1 MDRKINGFS
10 KLSKKAKMEWLAK
23 VHLKNPKKGLDLMN
37 SYMHIDQN
45 IQKKHDEFIEN
56 TVANYYLPLGVAP
69 NFLINAE
76 DKFIIIEENTDFNQL
91 IKKLEDD
98 TLIND
103 ILSFSFLSK
112 IMEYQE
118 NIKIGAYNVKMN
130 MSNYDMITMLRS
142 GNQTPI
148 KLTFTYARKIDD
160 LAEKITSK
168 LKMSKDDL
176 LNYLND
182 NIDKYSGFKKA
193 DIISIFL
200 PDTYEVYW
208 NISPEKLTNKMYSEY
223 KKFWNDE
230 RLSKLDK
237 INLNQ
242 KEVIV
247 LASIVASES
256 RMLDEADRIA
266 GLYINRLN
274 RNMRLQADPTLIF
287 AANDFTIRRVLNKHK
302 KIKSPY
308 NTYIHRG
315 LPPGPIRL
323 ASKKYI
329 DAVLNYEKHNYI
341 YMCAE
346 EDFSGY
352 HAFATNLSDHNR
364 NARKFQIAL
373 NNRKIYR

>member
-1 MDRKINGFS
+1 M
-10 KLSKKAKMEWLAK
+10 SKKKIL
-23 VHLKNPKKGLDLMN
+23 
-37 SYMHIDQN
+37 I
-45 IQKKHDEFIEN
+45 
-56 TVANYYLPLGVAP
+56 PLIIFSTILTTGSVYTYQMLYSP

-341 YMCAE
+341 YMCAK

-364 NARKFQIAL
+364 NAKKFQIAL
-373 NNRKIYR
+373 NMRKIYR

>member
-1 MDRKINGFS
+1 M
-10 KLSKKAKMEWLAK
+10 SKKKIL
-23 VHLKNPKKGLDLMN
+23 
-37 SYMHIDQN
+37 I
-45 IQKKHDEFIEN
+45 
-56 TVANYYLPLGVAP
+56 PLIIFSTILTTCSVYTYQMLYSP
-69 NFLINAE
+69 NFLINSE
-76 DKFIIIEENTDFNQL
+76 DKFIIIEEGTDFNRL

-118 NIKIGAYNVKMN
+118 NIKIGSYKVKMN
-130 MSNYDMITMLRS
+130 MSNFDMITMLRS

-148 KLTFTYARKIDD
+148 KLTFSYARKIDD

-168 LKMSKDDL
+168 LKISKEDL
-176 LNYLND
+176 LNYLLE
-182 NIDKYSGFKKA
+182 NIENYEGFKKE

-208 NISPEKLTNKMYSEY
+208 NISPKKLTDKMYSEY
-223 KKFWNDE
+223 KKFWNND
-230 RLSKLDK
+230 RLEKLKK

-242 KEVIV
+242 KEAIV

-274 RNMRLQADPTLIF
+274 RNMRLQADPTLVF

-315 LPPGPIRL
+315 LPPGPIRI

-329 DAVLNYEKHNYI
+329 DAVLNFEKHNYI
-341 YMCAE
+341 YMCAK

-373 NNRKIYR
+373 NNRKIYK

>member
-1 MDRKINGFS
+1 M
-10 KLSKKAKMEWLAK
+10 SKKKIL
-23 VHLKNPKKGLDLMN
+23 
-37 SYMHIDQN
+37 I
-45 IQKKHDEFIEN
+45 
-56 TVANYYLPLGVAP
+56 PLIIFSTILTTCSVYTYQMLYSP
-69 NFLINAE
+69 NFLINSE
-76 DKFIIIEENTDFNQL
+76 DKFIIIEEGTDFNRL

-118 NIKIGAYNVKMN
+118 NIKIGAYKVKMN

-148 KLTFTYARKIDD
+148 KLTFSYARKIDD

-168 LKMSKDDL
+168 LKISKEDL
-176 LNYLND
+176 LNYLLE
-182 NIDKYSGFKKA
+182 NIENYEGFKKE

-208 NISPEKLTNKMYSEY
+208 NISPKKLTDKMYSEY
-223 KKFWNDE
+223 KKFWNND
-230 RLSKLDK
+230 RLEKLKK

-242 KEVIV
+242 KEAIV

-274 RNMRLQADPTLIF
+274 RNMRLQADPTLVF

-315 LPPGPIRL
+315 LPPGPIRI

-329 DAVLNYEKHNYI
+329 DAVLNFEKHNYI
-341 YMCAE
+341 YMCAK

-373 NNRKIYR
+373 NNRKIYK

>member
-1 MDRKINGFS
+1 M
-10 KLSKKAKMEWLAK
+10 SKKKIL
-23 VHLKNPKKGLDLMN
+23 
-37 SYMHIDQN
+37 I
-45 IQKKHDEFIEN
+45 
-56 TVANYYLPLGVAP
+56 PLIIFSTILTTGSVYTYQMLYSP

-76 DKFIIIEENTDFNQL
+76 DKFIIIEEDTDFNEL

-112 IMEYQE
+112 LMEYQE
-118 NIKIGAYNVKMN
+118 NIKIGAYKVEMN
-130 MSNYDMITMLRS
+130 MSNYEMITMLRS

-148 KLTFTYARKIDD
+148 KLTFTYARKIED
-160 LAEKITSK
+160 LAEKITTK

-176 LNYLND
+176 LNYLNE
-182 NIDKYSGFKKA
+182 NINNYSGFKKT

-223 KKFWNDE
+223 KKFWNEE

-242 KEVIV
+242 KEAIV

-341 YMCAE
+341 YMCAK

-364 NARKFQIAL
+364 NAKKFQIAL
-373 NNRKIYR
+373 NMRKIYR

>member
-1 MDRKINGFS
+1 MLYS
-10 KLSKKAKMEWLAK
+10 
-23 VHLKNPKKGLDLMN
+23 
-37 SYMHIDQN
+37 
-45 IQKKHDEFIEN
+45 
-56 TVANYYLPLGVAP
+56 P

-76 DKFIIIEENTDFNQL
+76 DKFIIIEENTDFNEL

-112 IMEYQE
+112 LMEYQE
-118 NIKIGAYNVKMN
+118 NIKIGAYKVKMN

-168 LKMSKDDL
+168 LKISKDDL
-176 LNYLND
+176 LKYLFE
-182 NIDKYSGFKKA
+182 NIDNYEGFKKE

-208 NISPEKLTNKMYSEY
+208 NISPKKLTDKMYSEY
-223 KKFWNDE
+223 EKFWNND
-230 RLSKLDK
+230 RLEKLKK

-242 KEVIV
+242 KEAIV

-274 RNMRLQADPTLIF
+274 RNMRLQADPTLVF

-315 LPPGPIRL
+315 LPPGPIRI

-329 DAVLNYEKHNYI
+329 DAVLNFEKHNYI
-341 YMCAE
+341 YMCAK

-373 NNRKIYR
+373 NMRKIYK

>member
-1 MDRKINGFS
+1 M
-10 KLSKKAKMEWLAK
+10 SKKKIL
-23 VHLKNPKKGLDLMN
+23 
-37 SYMHIDQN
+37 I
-45 IQKKHDEFIEN
+45 
-56 TVANYYLPLGVAP
+56 PLIIFSTILTTGSVYTYQMLYSP

-76 DKFIIIEENTDFNQL
+76 EKFIIIEENTDFNEL

-112 IMEYQE
+112 LMEYQE
-118 NIKIGAYNVKMN
+118 NIKIGAYKVKMN
-130 MSNYDMITMLRS
+130 MSNYEMITMLRS

-148 KLTFTYARKIDD
+148 KLTFTYARKIED
-160 LAEKITSK
+160 LAEKITTK
-168 LKMSKDDL
+168 LKMTKDDL
-176 LNYLND
+176 LNYLNE
-182 NIDKYSGFKKA
+182 NINNYSGFKKT

-223 KKFWNDE
+223 KKFWNEE

-242 KEVIV
+242 KEAIV

-302 KIKSPY
+302 KINSPY

-341 YMCAE
+341 YMCAK

-364 NARKFQIAL
+364 NAKKFQIAL
-373 NNRKIYR
+373 NRRKIYR

>member
-1 MDRKINGFS
+1 M
-10 KLSKKAKMEWLAK
+10 SKKKIL
-23 VHLKNPKKGLDLMN
+23 
-37 SYMHIDQN
+37 I
-45 IQKKHDEFIEN
+45 
-56 TVANYYLPLGVAP
+56 PLIIFSTILTTGSVYTYQMLYSP
-69 NFLINAE
+69 NFLINAD
-76 DKFIIIEENTDFNQL
+76 DKFIIIEENTDFNEL

-112 IMEYQE
+112 LMEYQE
-118 NIKIGAYNVKMN
+118 NIKIGAYKVKMN
-130 MSNYDMITMLRS
+130 MSNYEMITMLRS

-148 KLTFTYARKIDD
+148 KLTFSYARKIED
-160 LAEKITSK
+160 LAEKITTK

-176 LNYLND
+176 LNYLNE
-182 NIDKYSGFKKA
+182 NINNYSGFKKT

-223 KKFWNDE
+223 KKFWNEE

-237 INLNQ
+237 VNLNQ

-341 YMCAE
+341 YMCAK

-364 NARKFQIAL
+364 NAKKFQIAL
-373 NNRKIYR
+373 NMRKIYR

>member
-1 MDRKINGFS
+1 M
-10 KLSKKAKMEWLAK
+10 SKKKIL
-23 VHLKNPKKGLDLMN
+23 
-37 SYMHIDQN
+37 I
-45 IQKKHDEFIEN
+45 
-56 TVANYYLPLGVAP
+56 PLIIFSTILTTCSVYTYQMLYSP
-69 NFLINAE
+69 NFLINSE
-76 DKFIIIEENTDFNQL
+76 DKFIIIEEGTDFNML

-118 NIKIGAYNVKMN
+118 NIKIGAYKVKMN

-148 KLTFTYARKIDD
+148 KLTFSYARKIDD
-160 LAEKITSK
+160 LAEKITNK
-168 LKMSKDDL
+168 LKISKEDL
-176 LNYLND
+176 LNYLLE
-182 NIDKYSGFKKA
+182 NIENYEGFKKE

-208 NISPEKLTNKMYSEY
+208 NISPKKLTDKMYSEY
-223 KKFWNDE
+223 KKFWNND
-230 RLSKLDK
+230 RLEKLKK

-242 KEVIV
+242 KEAIV

-274 RNMRLQADPTLIF
+274 RNMRLQADPTLVF

-315 LPPGPIRL
+315 LPPGPIRI

-329 DAVLNYEKHNYI
+329 DAVLNFEKHNYI
-341 YMCAE
+341 YMCAK

-373 NNRKIYR
+373 NNRKIYK

>member
-1 MDRKINGFS
+1 M
-10 KLSKKAKMEWLAK
+10 SKKKIL
-23 VHLKNPKKGLDLMN
+23 
-37 SYMHIDQN
+37 I
-45 IQKKHDEFIEN
+45 
-56 TVANYYLPLGVAP
+56 PLIIFSTILTTGSVYTYQMLYSP
-69 NFLINAE
+69 NFLINSK
-76 DKFIIIEENTDFNQL
+76 DKFIIIDDDTDFNGL
-91 IKKLEDD
+91 IKKLEED

-112 IMEYQE
+112 IMKYQE

-142 GNQTPI
+142 GNQTPV
-148 KLTFTYARKIDD
+148 KLTFSYARKIDE
-160 LAEKITSK
+160 LAEKITNK

-176 LNYLND
+176 LNYLQN
-182 NIDKYSGFKKA
+182 NIEKYNGFKKS

-208 NISPEKLTNKMYSEY
+208 NISPENLTERMYSEY
-223 KKFWNDE
+223 KKFWNSD
-230 RLSKLDK
+230 RMAKLNK
-237 INLNQ
+237 ISLNQ
-242 KEVIV
+242 KEAIV
-247 LASIVASES
+247 LASIVASET
-256 RMLDEADRIA
+256 RMLDEADRVA
-266 GLYINRLN
+266 GLYINRLKS
-274 RNMRLQADPTLIF
+274 NMRLQADPTLIF

-308 NTYIHRG
+308 NTYIHKG

-323 ASKKYI
+323 ASKQYI

-341 YMCAE
+341 YMCAK

-352 HAFATNLSDHNR
+352 HAFATNLTDHNR

-373 NNRKIYR
+373 NQKKIYR

>member
-1 MDRKINGFS
+1 M
-10 KLSKKAKMEWLAK
+10 SKKKIL
-23 VHLKNPKKGLDLMN
+23 
-37 SYMHIDQN
+37 I
-45 IQKKHDEFIEN
+45 
-56 TVANYYLPLGVAP
+56 PLIIFSTILTTGSVYTYQMLYSP
-69 NFLINAE
+69 NFLINAD
-76 DKFIIIEENTDFNQL
+76 DKFIIIEENTDFNEL

-112 IMEYQE
+112 LMEYQE
-118 NIKIGAYNVKMN
+118 NIKIGAYKVKMN
-130 MSNYDMITMLRS
+130 MSNYEMITMLRS

-148 KLTFTYARKIDD
+148 KLTFTYARKIEH
-160 LAEKITSK
+160 LAEKITTK

-176 LNYLND
+176 LNYLNE
-182 NIDKYSGFKKA
+182 NINNYSGFKKT

-223 KKFWNDE
+223 KKFWNEE

-242 KEVIV
+242 KEAIV

-341 YMCAE
+341 YMCAK

-364 NARKFQIAL
+364 NAKKFQIAL
-373 NNRKIYR
+373 NMRKIYR

>member
-1 MDRKINGFS
+1 M
-10 KLSKKAKMEWLAK
+10 SKKKIL
-23 VHLKNPKKGLDLMN
+23 
-37 SYMHIDQN
+37 I
-45 IQKKHDEFIEN
+45 
-56 TVANYYLPLGVAP
+56 PLIIFSTILTTGSVYTYQMLYSP
-69 NFLINAE
+69 NFLINAD
-76 DKFIIIEENTDFNQL
+76 DKFIIIEENTDFNEL
-91 IKKLEDD
+91 IKKLEED

-112 IMEYQE
+112 LMEYQE
-118 NIKIGAYNVKMN
+118 NIKIGAYKVKMN
-130 MSNYDMITMLRS
+130 MSNYEMITMLRS

-148 KLTFTYARKIDD
+148 KLTFSYARKIED
-160 LAEKITSK
+160 LAEKITTK

-176 LNYLND
+176 LNYLNE
-182 NIDKYSGFKKA
+182 NINNYSGFKKT

-223 KKFWNDE
+223 KKFWNEE

-242 KEVIV
+242 KEAIV

-341 YMCAE
+341 YMCAK

-364 NARKFQIAL
+364 NAKKFQIAL
-373 NNRKIYR
+373 NRRKIYR

>member
-1 MDRKINGFS
+1 M
-10 KLSKKAKMEWLAK
+10 SKKKIL
-23 VHLKNPKKGLDLMN
+23 
-37 SYMHIDQN
+37 I
-45 IQKKHDEFIEN
+45 
-56 TVANYYLPLGVAP
+56 PLIIFSTILTTGSVYTYQMLYSP
-69 NFLINAE
+69 NFLINAD
-76 DKFIIIEENTDFNQL
+76 DKFIIIEENTDFNEL

-112 IMEYQE
+112 LMEYQE
-118 NIKIGAYNVKMN
+118 NIKIGAYKVKMN
-130 MSNYDMITMLRS
+130 MSNYEMITMLRS

-148 KLTFTYARKIDD
+148 KLTFTYARKIED
-160 LAEKITSK
+160 LAEKITTK
-168 LKMSKDDL
+168 LKMTKDDL
-176 LNYLND
+176 LNYLNE
-182 NIDKYSGFKKA
+182 NINNYSGFKKT

-223 KKFWNDE
+223 KKFWNEE
-230 RLSKLDK
+230 RLSKLDN

-242 KEVIV
+242 KEAIV

-341 YMCAE
+341 YMCAK

-364 NARKFQIAL
+364 NAKKFQLAL
-373 NNRKIYR
+373 NMRKIYR

>member
-1 MDRKINGFS
+1 M
-10 KLSKKAKMEWLAK
+10 SKKKILIP
-23 VHLKNPKKGLDLMN
+23 LIIFSTILT
-37 SYMHIDQN
+37 
-45 IQKKHDEFIEN
+45 
-56 TVANYYLPLGVAP
+56 TVSVYTYQMLYSP
-69 NFLINAE
+69 NFLINSE
-76 DKFIIIEENTDFNQL
+76 DKFIIIDDNTDFNEL

-118 NIKIGAYNVKMN
+118 NIKIGAYKVKMN
-130 MSNYDMITMLRS
+130 MTNYDMITMLRS

-148 KLTFTYARKIDD
+148 KLTFSYARKMDD
-160 LAEKITSK
+160 LAEKITSR

-182 NIDKYSGFKKA
+182 NIDDYNGFEKS
-193 DIISIFL
+193 DIISVFL

-208 NISPEKLTNKMYSEY
+208 NVSPKNLTNKMYSEY
-223 KKFWNDE
+223 KKFWNSE
-230 RLSKLDK
+230 RIAKLEN
-237 INLNQ
+237 INLNE
-242 KEVIV
+242 KEAIV
-247 LASIVASES
+247 LASIVASET
-256 RMLDEADRIA
+256 RMLDEADRVA
-266 GLYINRLN
+266 GLYINRL
-274 RNMRLQADPTLIF
+274 RKNMRLQADPTLIF

-308 NTYIHRG
+308 NTYIHKG

-323 ASKKYI
+323 VPKQYI
-329 DAVLNYEKHNYI
+329 DAVLNYEEHNFI
-341 YMCAE
+341 YMCAK

-373 NNRKIYR
+373 NMKKIYR

>member
-1 MDRKINGFS
+1 M
-10 KLSKKAKMEWLAK
+10 SKKKIL
-23 VHLKNPKKGLDLMN
+23 
-37 SYMHIDQN
+37 I
-45 IQKKHDEFIEN
+45 
-56 TVANYYLPLGVAP
+56 PLIIFSTILTTGSVYTYQMLYSP
-69 NFLINAE
+69 NFLINAD
-76 DKFIIIEENTDFNQL
+76 DKFIIIEENTDFNEL
-91 IKKLEDD
+91 IKKLEED

-112 IMEYQE
+112 LMEYQE
-118 NIKIGAYNVKMN
+118 NIKIGAYKVKMN
-130 MSNYDMITMLRS
+130 MSNYEMITMLRS

-148 KLTFTYARKIDD
+148 KLTFTYARKIED
-160 LAEKITSK
+160 LAEKITTK

-176 LNYLND
+176 LNYLNE
-182 NIDKYSGFKKA
+182 NINNYSGFKKT

-223 KKFWNDE
+223 KKFWNEE

-242 KEVIV
+242 KEAIV

-341 YMCAE
+341 YMCAK

-364 NARKFQIAL
+364 NAKKFQIAL
-373 NNRKIYR
+373 NMRKIYR

>member
-1 MDRKINGFS
+1 M
-10 KLSKKAKMEWLAK
+10 SKKKIL
-23 VHLKNPKKGLDLMN
+23 
-37 SYMHIDQN
+37 I
-45 IQKKHDEFIEN
+45 
-56 TVANYYLPLGVAP
+56 PLIIFSTILTTGSVYTYQMLYSP
-69 NFLINAE
+69 NFLINDD
-76 DKFIIIEENTDFNQL
+76 DKFIIIEENTDFNEL

-112 IMEYQE
+112 LMEYQE
-118 NIKIGAYNVKMN
+118 NIKIGAYKVKMN
-130 MSNYDMITMLRS
+130 MSNYEMITMLRS

-148 KLTFTYARKIDD
+148 KLTITYARKIED
-160 LAEKITSK
+160 LAEKITTK

-176 LNYLND
+176 LNYLNE
-182 NIDKYSGFKKA
+182 NINNYSGFKKT

-223 KKFWNDE
+223 KKFWNEE

-242 KEVIV
+242 KEAIV

-341 YMCAE
+341 YMCAK

-364 NARKFQIAL
+364 NAKKFQIAL
-373 NNRKIYR
+373 NRRKIYR

>member
-1 MDRKINGFS
+1 MSKNKILIPLIIFS
-10 KLSKKAKMEWLAK
+10 TILTTGSVYTYQMLY
-23 VHLKNPKKGLDLMN
+23 
-37 SYMHIDQN
+37 S
-45 IQKKHDEFIEN
+45 
-56 TVANYYLPLGVAP
+56 P

-76 DKFIIIEENTDFNQL
+76 DKFIIIKENTDFNQL
-91 IKKLEDD
+91 LKKLEDD

-118 NIKIGAYNVKMN
+118 NIKIGAYKVKMN
-130 MSNYDMITMLRS
+130 MSNYDMINMLRS

-160 LAEKITSK
+160 LAEKLTSK

-182 NIDKYSGFKKA
+182 NIDSYKGFKKT

-208 NISPEKLTNKMYSEY
+208 DISPKKLTNKMFLEY
-223 KKFWNDE
+223 KKFWNKE
-230 RLSKLDK
+230 RLSKLNK

-242 KEVIV
+242 KEAIV

-256 RMLDEADRIA
+256 RMLDEADIIA

-287 AANDFTIRRVLNKHK
+287 AADDFTIRRVLNKHK

-323 ASKKYI
+323 VSKKYI

-341 YMCAE
+341 YMCAK

-364 NARKFQIAL
+364 NAKKFQVAL
-373 NNRKIYR
+373 NMRKIYR

>member
-1 MDRKINGFS
+1 M
-10 KLSKKAKMEWLAK
+10 SKKKIL
-23 VHLKNPKKGLDLMN
+23 
-37 SYMHIDQN
+37 I
-45 IQKKHDEFIEN
+45 
-56 TVANYYLPLGVAP
+56 PLIIFSTILTTGSVYTYQMLYSP
-69 NFLINAE
+69 NFLINAD
-76 DKFIIIEENTDFNQL
+76 DKFIIIEENTDFNEL

-112 IMEYQE
+112 LMEYQE
-118 NIKIGAYNVKMN
+118 NIKIGAYKVKMN
-130 MSNYDMITMLRS
+130 MSNYEMITMLRS

-148 KLTFTYARKIDD
+148 KLTFTYARKIED
-160 LAEKITSK
+160 LAEKITAK

-176 LNYLND
+176 LNYLNE
-182 NIDKYSGFKKA
+182 NINNYSGFKKT

-223 KKFWNDE
+223 KKFWNEE

-242 KEVIV
+242 KEAIV

-341 YMCAE
+341 YMCAK

-364 NARKFQIAL
+364 NAKKFQLAL
-373 NNRKIYR
+373 NMRKIYR

>member
-1 MDRKINGFS
+1 M
-10 KLSKKAKMEWLAK
+10 SKKKILIP
-23 VHLKNPKKGLDLMN
+23 LIIFSTILT
-37 SYMHIDQN
+37 
-45 IQKKHDEFIEN
+45 
-56 TVANYYLPLGVAP
+56 TVSVYTYQMLYSP
-69 NFLINAE
+69 NFLINSE
-76 DKFIIIEENTDFNQL
+76 DKFIIIDDNTDFNEL

-118 NIKIGAYNVKMN
+118 NIKIGAYKVKMN
-130 MSNYDMITMLRS
+130 MTNYDMITMLRS

-148 KLTFTYARKIDD
+148 KLTFSYARKMDD

-182 NIDKYSGFKKA
+182 NIDDYNGFEKS
-193 DIISIFL
+193 DIISVFL

-208 NISPEKLTNKMYSEY
+208 NVSPKNLTNKMYSEY
-223 KKFWNDE
+223 KKFWNSE
-230 RLSKLDK
+230 RIAKLEN
-237 INLNQ
+237 INLNE
-242 KEVIV
+242 KEAIV
-247 LASIVASES
+247 LASIVASET
-256 RMLDEADRIA
+256 RMLDEANRIA
-266 GLYINRLN
+266 GLYINRL
-274 RNMRLQADPTLIF
+274 RKNMRLQADPTLIF

-308 NTYIHRG
+308 NTYIHKG

-323 ASKKYI
+323 VPKQYI
-329 DAVLNYEKHNYI
+329 DAVLNYEEHNFI
-341 YMCAE
+341 YMCAK

-373 NNRKIYR
+373 NMKKIYR

>member
-1 MDRKINGFS
+1 MLYS
-10 KLSKKAKMEWLAK
+10 
-23 VHLKNPKKGLDLMN
+23 
-37 SYMHIDQN
+37 
-45 IQKKHDEFIEN
+45 
-56 TVANYYLPLGVAP
+56 P
-69 NFLINAE
+69 NFLINAD
-76 DKFIIIEENTDFNQL
+76 DKFIIIEENTDFNEL

-112 IMEYQE
+112 LMEYQE
-118 NIKIGAYNVKMN
+118 NIKIGAYKVKMN
-130 MSNYDMITMLRS
+130 MSNYEMITMLRS

-148 KLTFTYARKIDD
+148 KLTFSYARKIED
-160 LAEKITSK
+160 LAEKITTK

-176 LNYLND
+176 LNYLNE
-182 NIDKYSGFKKA
+182 NINNYSGFKKT

-223 KKFWNDE
+223 KKFWNEE

-242 KEVIV
+242 KEAIV

-341 YMCAE
+341 YMCAK

-364 NARKFQIAL
+364 NAKKFQIAL
-373 NNRKIYR
+373 NRRKIYR

>member
-1 MDRKINGFS
+1 M
-10 KLSKKAKMEWLAK
+10 SKKKIL
-23 VHLKNPKKGLDLMN
+23 
-37 SYMHIDQN
+37 I
-45 IQKKHDEFIEN
+45 
-56 TVANYYLPLGVAP
+56 PLIIFSTILTTGSVYTYQMLYSP
-69 NFLINAE
+69 NFLINAD
-76 DKFIIIEENTDFNQL
+76 DKFIIIEENTDFNEL

-112 IMEYQE
+112 LMEYQE
-118 NIKIGAYNVKMN
+118 NIKIGAYKVKMN
-130 MSNYDMITMLRS
+130 MSNYEMITMLRS

-148 KLTFTYARKIDD
+148 KLTFSYARKIED
-160 LAEKITSK
+160 LAEKITTK

-176 LNYLND
+176 LNYLNE
-182 NIDKYSGFKKA
+182 NINNYSGFKKT

-223 KKFWNDE
+223 KKFWNEE

-237 INLNQ
+237 VNLNQ

-341 YMCAE
+341 YMCAK

-364 NARKFQIAL
+364 NAKKFQIAL
-373 NNRKIYR
+373 NRRKIYR

>member
-1 MDRKINGFS
+1 M
-10 KLSKKAKMEWLAK
+10 SKKKIL
-23 VHLKNPKKGLDLMN
+23 
-37 SYMHIDQN
+37 I
-45 IQKKHDEFIEN
+45 
-56 TVANYYLPLGVAP
+56 PLIIFSTILTTGSVYTYQMLYSP

-76 DKFIIIEENTDFNQL
+76 DKFIIIEENTDFNEL
-91 IKKLEDD
+91 IKKLEED

-112 IMEYQE
+112 LMEYQE
-118 NIKIGAYNVKMN
+118 NIKIGAYKVKMN
-130 MSNYDMITMLRS
+130 MSNYEMITMLRS

-148 KLTFTYARKIDD
+148 KLTFTYARKIED
-160 LAEKITSK
+160 LAEKITAK

-176 LNYLND
+176 LNYLNE
-182 NIDKYSGFKKA
+182 NINNYGEFKIT

-223 KKFWNDE
+223 KKFWNEE

-242 KEVIV
+242 KEAVV

-341 YMCAE
+341 YMCAK

-364 NARKFQIAL
+364 NAKKFQIAL
-373 NNRKIYR
+373 NMRKIYR

>member
-1 MDRKINGFS
+1 M
-10 KLSKKAKMEWLAK
+10 SKKKILIP
-23 VHLKNPKKGLDLMN
+23 LIIFSTILT
-37 SYMHIDQN
+37 
-45 IQKKHDEFIEN
+45 
-56 TVANYYLPLGVAP
+56 TVSVYTYQMLYSP
-69 NFLINAE
+69 NFLINSE
-76 DKFIIIEENTDFNQL
+76 DKFIIIDDNTDFNEL

-118 NIKIGAYNVKMN
+118 NIKIGAYKVKMN
-130 MSNYDMITMLRS
+130 MTNYDMITMLRS

-148 KLTFTYARKIDD
+148 KLTFSYARKMDD

-182 NIDKYSGFKKA
+182 NIDDYNGFEKS
-193 DIISIFL
+193 DIISVFL
-200 PDTYEVYW
+200 PDTHEVYW
-208 NISPEKLTNKMYSEY
+208 NVSPKNLTNKMYSEY
-223 KKFWNDE
+223 KKFWNSE
-230 RLSKLDK
+230 RIAKLEN
-237 INLNQ
+237 INLNE
-242 KEVIV
+242 KEAIV
-247 LASIVASES
+247 LASIVASET
-256 RMLDEADRIA
+256 RMLDEADRVA
-266 GLYINRLN
+266 GLYINRL
-274 RNMRLQADPTLIF
+274 RKNMRLQADPTLIF

-308 NTYIHRG
+308 NTYIHKG

-323 ASKKYI
+323 VPKQYI
-329 DAVLNYEKHNYI
+329 DAVLNYEEHNFI
-341 YMCAE
+341 YMCAK

-373 NNRKIYR
+373 NMKKIYR

>member
-1 MDRKINGFS
+1 M
-10 KLSKKAKMEWLAK
+10 SKKKIL
-23 VHLKNPKKGLDLMN
+23 
-37 SYMHIDQN
+37 I
-45 IQKKHDEFIEN
+45 
-56 TVANYYLPLGVAP
+56 PLIIFSTILTTGSVYTYQMLYSP

-76 DKFIIIEENTDFNQL
+76 EKFIIIEENTDFNEL

-112 IMEYQE
+112 LMEYQE
-118 NIKIGAYNVKMN
+118 NIKIGAYKVKMN
-130 MSNYDMITMLRS
+130 MSNYEMITMLRS

-148 KLTFTYARKIDD
+148 KLTFTYARKIED
-160 LAEKITSK
+160 LAEKITTK

-176 LNYLND
+176 LNYLNE
-182 NIDKYSGFKKA
+182 NINNYSGFKKT

-223 KKFWNDE
+223 KKFWNEE

-341 YMCAE
+341 YMCAK

-364 NARKFQIAL
+364 NAKKFQIAL
-373 NNRKIYR
+373 NMRKIYR

>member
-1 MDRKINGFS
+1 M
-10 KLSKKAKMEWLAK
+10 SKKKIL
-23 VHLKNPKKGLDLMN
+23 
-37 SYMHIDQN
+37 I
-45 IQKKHDEFIEN
+45 
-56 TVANYYLPLGVAP
+56 PLIIFSTILTTGSVYTYQMLYSP
-69 NFLINAE
+69 NFLINAD
-76 DKFIIIEENTDFNQL
+76 DKFIIIEENTDFNEL

-112 IMEYQE
+112 LMEYQE
-118 NIKIGAYNVKMN
+118 NIKIGAYKVKMN
-130 MSNYDMITMLRS
+130 MSNYEMITMLRS

-148 KLTFTYARKIDD
+148 KLTFSYARKIED
-160 LAEKITSK
+160 LAEKITTK
-168 LKMSKDDL
+168 LKISKDDL
-176 LNYLND
+176 LNYLNE
-182 NIDKYSGFKKA
+182 NINNYSGFKKT

-223 KKFWNDE
+223 KKFWNEE

-242 KEVIV
+242 KEAIV

-341 YMCAE
+341 YMCAK

-364 NARKFQIAL
+364 NAKKFQIAL
-373 NNRKIYR
+373 NMRKIYR

>member
-1 MDRKINGFS
+1 MLYS
-10 KLSKKAKMEWLAK
+10 
-23 VHLKNPKKGLDLMN
+23 
-37 SYMHIDQN
+37 
-45 IQKKHDEFIEN
+45 
-56 TVANYYLPLGVAP
+56 P

-76 DKFIIIEENTDFNQL
+76 DKFIIIEENTDFNEL

-112 IMEYQE
+112 LMEYQE
-118 NIKIGAYNVKMN
+118 NIKIGAYKIKMN
-130 MSNYDMITMLRS
+130 MSNYEMITMLRS

-148 KLTFTYARKIDD
+148 KLTFTYARKIED
-160 LAEKITSK
+160 LAEKITAK

-176 LNYLND
+176 LNYLNE
-182 NIDKYSGFKKA
+182 NINNYSGFKKT

-223 KKFWNDE
+223 KKFWNEE

-242 KEVIV
+242 KEAIV

-341 YMCAE
+341 YMCAK

-364 NARKFQIAL
+364 NAKKFQIAL
-373 NNRKIYR
+373 NRRKIYR

>member
-1 MDRKINGFS
+1 MLYS
-10 KLSKKAKMEWLAK
+10 
-23 VHLKNPKKGLDLMN
+23 
-37 SYMHIDQN
+37 
-45 IQKKHDEFIEN
+45 
-56 TVANYYLPLGVAP
+56 P
-69 NFLINAE
+69 NFLINAD
-76 DKFIIIEENTDFNQL
+76 DKFIIIEENTDFNEL

-112 IMEYQE
+112 LMEYQE
-118 NIKIGAYNVKMN
+118 NIKIGAYKVKMN
-130 MSNYDMITMLRS
+130 MSNYEMITMLRS

-148 KLTFTYARKIDD
+148 KLTFSYARKIED
-160 LAEKITSK
+160 LAEKITTK

-176 LNYLND
+176 LNYLNE
-182 NIDKYSGFKKA
+182 NINNYSGFKKT

-223 KKFWNDE
+223 KKFWNEE
-230 RLSKLDK
+230 RLSKLDN

-242 KEVIV
+242 KEAIV

-341 YMCAE
+341 YMCAK

-364 NARKFQIAL
+364 NAKKFQIAL
-373 NNRKIYR
+373 NMRKIYR